1 MNKAEQDEAKA
12 FHKGVEAMREHI
24 AGGFDRY
31 ADNQKWT
38 GPQFARIVRNLKP
51 PTLRDASLPTAV
63 SAPAS

>member
-1 MNKAEQDEAKA
+1 MSKAEQDEAKA
-12 FHKGVEAMREHI
+12 FQKGVEAMREFI
-24 AGGFDRY
+24 ASGFDRY

-51 PTLRDASLPTAV
+51 PALRDASLPTAT